1 MLFRSFVTG
10 IILTSGAFA
19 QLTSFPKPDY
29 FRETFQKT
37 KTNVELK
44 DPVKLQDYVHEG
56 KLELSLKDY
65 LALVMANNTDIAIQ
79 MLSVETPKNAILRSF
94 ATWDP
99 LATASFTSQKSTTP
113 ASDAL
118 QGASTVVSLS
128 QPANFTY
135 QQLLPTGTSYTA
147 TFSAQKST
155 TNSGFSTFN
164 PALNSN
170 LSIRFSQPLLKNR
183 GTYVNKLGLMSA
195 RSRLR
200 ISEYNL
206 RNNLLGMV
214 NNAENAYWD
223 VVSARETLKVA
234 QFGQNVAEE
243 FLKLSQKQLD
253 LGALSPLDIYNPQQQ
268 LANAKL
274 TVSQAEFTLIQKEDA
289 LRRQIGVDLD
299 PQIRPLPLVL
309 TETVDVAEGGG
320 MDRESEVQKALNMRP
335 DLKSAVQNLD
345 VDDLAIR
352 SARNGL
358 LPNLALTGSYQTQG
372 RGGVFYQRQNVFTG
386 DGSSSSILTQ
396 IPGGFPDALSQMFGF
411 GFPVYSFGVTLQLP
425 IKSHQASADMADAL
439 IAKKRDALNVR
450 TTQQQIRLDILN
462 AVTNLDGS
470 KEQLK
475 LAKIAREFAQKNM
488 DAENKKYELGT
499 EINQNVILAQNVLV
513 QAESSVVTNQINVRR
528 SLLNLL
534 TKTGELLDERGI
546 VVQ

>member
-118 QGASTVVSLS
+118 QGASTVVSMS

-425 IKSHQASADMADAL
+425 IKSHQASADMADA
-439 IAKKRDALNVR
+439 IVAKKRDALNVR